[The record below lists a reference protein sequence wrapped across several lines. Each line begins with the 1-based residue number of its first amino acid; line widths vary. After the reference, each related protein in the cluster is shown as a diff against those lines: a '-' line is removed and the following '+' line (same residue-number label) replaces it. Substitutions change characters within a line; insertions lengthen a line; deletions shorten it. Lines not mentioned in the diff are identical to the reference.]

1 MRGAVNAPG
10 APTVRLFELDRVNLG
25 SYSPTQFVV
34 ATTADTIVQRIRDSQ
49 DRLDRVAVVTDAV
62 PATSIQARDVT
73 ITIERD
79 GVRIRAQSGGP
90 AHIVLPIQFS
100 NCLVVVNGAPVRLR
114 RANLMQTLMSF
125 SGAIDARIE
134 LHFGLFADNSCRLR
148 DARDNQGLGLTSPH

>member
-1 MRGAVNAPG
+1 
-10 APTVRLFELDRVNLG
+10 
-25 SYSPTQFVV
+25 
-34 ATTADTIVQRIRDSQ
+34 
-49 DRLDRVAVVTDAV
+49 V
-62 PATSIQARDVT
+62 PATSIQARNVT

-79 GVRIRAQSGGP
+79 GVRIRAQSDGP

-114 RANLMQTLMSF
+114 RANLTQTLMSF

-148 DARDNQGLGLTSPH
+148 DARDNQTLGLTSPH